1 LERTLSSRVSE
12 KSGRAHEVQLR
23 VRYAETDK
31 MGVVY
36 HANFFVWMEVGR
48 VELIRSLG
56 FEYRQMEVEDDCHLP
71 VVDARCRY
79 KSPAYYD
86 EQIVI
91 RTELRN
97 IRGALIHFVYEV
109 VRQSDGTILAEGETT
124 HLVVNARMEKRTL
137 PERYRTAFAA
147 LLRNISE

>member
-1 LERTLSSRVSE
+1 MPHDVS
-12 KSGRAHEVQLR
+12 LR

-48 VELIRSLG
+48 VELIRSIG
-56 FEYRQMEVEDDCHLP
+56 FDYKQMEAKDDCHLP

-86 EQIVI
+86 EQLVV
-91 RTELRN
+91 RTEILNLRDSL
-97 IRGALIHFVYEV
+97 IRFGYKVF
-109 VRQSDGTILAEGETT
+109 RQNNMQLLAEGDTT
-124 HLVVNARMEKRTL
+124 HLVVNAKMEKKTL
-137 PERYRTAFAA
+137 PGKYRTALANA
-147 LLRNISE
+147 R

>member
-1 LERTLSSRVSE
+1 VERTLTVPASP
-12 KSGRAHEVQLR
+12 KAHEVRVR

-36 HANFFVWMEVGR
+36 HANFFIWMEVGR
-48 VELIRSLG
+48 VELMRSVG
-56 FEYRQMEVEDDCHLP
+56 FEYKQMELEVDCHLP

-86 EQIVI
+86 EEIVI

-97 IRGALIHFVYEV
+97 VHGSLIHFGYVIL
-109 VRQSDGTILAEGETT
+109 RQQDGTVLAEGETT
-124 HLVVNARMEKRTL
+124 HLVVNSRMEKRTL
-137 PERYRTAFAA
+137 PEPYRAAFKA
-147 LLRNISE
+147 LIR

>member
-1 LERTLSSRVSE
+1 MNTGAHE
-12 KSGRAHEVQLR
+12 KGGRAHEVQLR

-48 VELIRSLG
+48 VEWIRSLG

-86 EQIVI
+86 EQIVV

-97 IRGALIHFVYEV
+97 VRGALIHFVYEV

-124 HLVVNARMEKRTL
+124 HLVVNARMEKRML
-137 PERYRTAFAA
+137 PERYRAAFAA
-147 LLRNISE
+147 LLHKG

>member
-1 LERTLSSRVSE
+1 MSSLTSHRSSDV
-12 KSGRAHEVQLR
+12 GLR

-48 VELIRSLG
+48 VEWMRSLG
-56 FEYRQMEVEDDCHLP
+56 FEYKQMEIEDDCHLP

-86 EQIVI
+86 EQIII
-91 RTELRN
+91 RTQLRN
-97 IRGALIHFVYEV
+97 LRGSLLHFAYLIL
-109 VRQSDGTILAEGETT
+109 RQSDGTVLAEGETT
-124 HLVVNARMEKRTL
+124 HLVVNANMEKRTL
-137 PERYRTAFAA
+137 PERYRAAFEA
-147 LLRNISE
+147 LV

>member
-1 LERTLSSRVSE
+1 MTPPSVSH
-12 KSGRAHEVQLR
+12 KSHEVHVR

-48 VELIRSLG
+48 VELMRSLG
-56 FEYRQMEVEDDCHLP
+56 FEYKQMELEDDCHLP
-71 VVDARCRY
+71 VVDAGCRY

-91 RTELRN
+91 KTELRN
-97 IRGALIHFVYEV
+97 LRGSLIHFGYAIT
-109 VRQSDGTILAEGETT
+109 RQQDGTVLAEGETT
-124 HLVVNARMEKRTL
+124 HLVVNSKMEKRAL
-137 PERYRTAFAA
+137 PERYRAAFESLA
-147 LLRNISE
+147 RE